1 MAKALTIAGMV
12 VAGLISVAFGMDM
25 IMAFPFDGASM
36 LIDIGMLLVGLIF
49 GYLSWN
55 AFRDIR

>member
-12 VAGLISVAFGMDM
+12 VAGLTAVAFGMDM
-25 IMAFPFDGASM
+25 VLGFPFQGASTLM
-36 LIDIGMLLVGLIF
+36 DVGSLIAALIL

-55 AFRDIR
+55 AFSDIR